1 MPNDRENSG
10 IRHDGTMFH
19 LMFIELHFFIVL
31 VMAYI
36 YQNNTYNLS
45 KCMIRIFT
53 VIVYE
58 QHESATRKLDIT
70 RLLMIF
76 KILNAKMSNDI

>member
-31 VMAYI
+31 VMAHI
-36 YQNNTYNLS
+36 YQNNTFDLS

-53 VIVYE
+53 IIVYE
-58 QHESATRKLDIT
+58 HENE
-70 RLLMIF
+70 
-76 KILNAKMSNDI
+76 ILRVY